1 MMKEV
6 SKSKPRSQLD
16 SAAQCFLTAVVF
28 VLLCLSHTAHAQRI
42 TDPDEARILNSI
54 FQKWGIK
61 APEGQWNKSGE
72 LCSAQALDESSY
84 SDYNKSPHIYCDCSN
99 GSSNGSSTCHI
110 AVLRV
115 HALSISGT
123 IPEELWNL
131 THLFLLDMGRNVL
144 TGTVSPSI
152 GNLNQ
157 MKYLDFGINALS
169 GQLPKEL
176 GRLSKMITLA
186 FGGNNFIGPLPPE
199 LGNLTQL
206 EQLYFDACGVS
217 GPLPSTFSKL
227 QKLTIVYASGNEL
240 TGPIPDFI
248 GSWIQ
253 LSVLRLFGN
262 SFNGPIPS
270 SLSTLIN
277 LSDLRISGI
286 LNGSSSLAFIK
297 DMKKLQILLLR
308 NNNIS
313 GSIPSTIGE
322 YSSLTHLDLSFN
334 NLHGEI
340 PDSLFNLALFF
351 LGLGN
356 NSLNGT
362 LPAQK
367 SSYLVNIDV
376 SYNFLTG
383 SFPSWVNSKN
393 NLNLNLVGNN
403 FTITNA
409 NISIPPSGGLN
420 CLQRDFPCH
429 RGAPVYSSFAIKC
442 GGKEMK
448 SSKGVV
454 YEGDNRALASNTYYV
469 TDTKRWAVSNAGYFT
484 DNSTANYIYTSGSQ
498 LTNTL
503 DSELYETAR
512 ISASSLRYYGLGLEN
527 GNYTVSINFAEL
539 AITNSNWQSLG
550 RRVFDIYI
558 QGNIVYKD
566 FDIRKEAGGISL
578 RGVVKNFTTSV
589 RDNYMEIHLF
599 WAGKGSCCIPDPG
612 TYGPMISAI
621 STTPNFRPTVSNN
634 PPVIGNKNKVELLV
648 GIIVGVVC
656 FLAALLVFF
665 LVRTRKLRRAYKEEE
680 LLEIDNRSCTFSYAE
695 LKAATNDFSPTNK
708 LGEGGFGPVF
718 KGTLNDGTT
727 IAVKQLSLT
736 SRHGKSQFA
745 TEIAT
750 ISAVQH
756 RNLVKL
762 YGCCIEA
769 EKRLIVY
776 EYLENKSL
784 DQALFGQTSLNLDWP
799 TRYGICLGIA
809 RGLAYLHEDSR
820 LRIVHRDVKASN
832 ILLDSKLTPKISDF
846 GLAKLFDNKKSHI
859 STGIAGTIGYLAP
872 EYAMR
877 GQLTEKSDIFAF
889 GVVILE
895 ILSGRP
901 NADESL
907 GKERAYL
914 FEWTWNLR
922 EQNRE
927 LELVDPRISDFN
939 REEAKRMIDIGV
951 LCTQTSPMRRPAMS
965 RVVAMLV
972 EDVEVPVVT
981 TRPGYLT
988 DWKYLDES
996 MTRGSSQEVE
1006 SMNSHHKAP
1015 SPSSTEGHPY
1025 LENAERPF
1033 MRGHIG

>member
-1 MMKEV
+1 MMKEA
-6 SKSKPRSQLD
+6 SRSKPRGQPD
-16 SAAQCFLTAVVF
+16 SSATQCFFIAIVI
-28 VLLCLSHTAHAQRI
+28 VLISLSHTSHAQNQAQPTI
-42 TDPDEARILNSI
+42 DPEEGRILNSI
-54 FQKWGIK
+54 FQKWGVK
-61 APEGQWNKSGE
+61 APVGEWNISGE
-72 LCSAQALDESSY
+72 LCSGKALNESNHN
-84 SDYNKSPHIYCDCSN
+84 DYNNNPFIYCDCS
-99 GSSNGSSTCHI
+99 SNGGSTCHI
-110 AVLRV
+110 AILRV

-123 IPEELWNL
+123 IPDELWNL
-131 THLFLLDMGRNVL
+131 THLYLLDMGRNVL

-169 GQLPKEL
+169 GELPREL
-176 GRLSKMITLA
+176 GMLSKLIDLA

-206 EQLYFDACGVS
+206 EELYFDASGVN
-217 GPLPSTFSKL
+217 GTLPSTFSQL
-227 QKLTIVYASGNEL
+227 QKLKIVFASGNEL

-248 GSWIQ
+248 GSWTQ
-253 LSVLRLFGN
+253 LNVLRLFGN
-262 SFNGPIPS
+262 TFDGPIPS

-277 LSDLRISGI
+277 MTDLRISGV
-286 LNGSSSLAFIK
+286 LNGSSSLEFIK
-297 DMKKLQILLLR
+297 DMKGLKILLLR

-313 GSIPSTIGE
+313 GSIPSTFGE
-322 YSSLTHLDLSFN
+322 YLNLIHLDLSFN
-334 NLHGEI
+334 NLHGQI
-340 PDSLFNLALFF
+340 PDSLFNLALLF
-351 LGLGN
+351 LSLGN

-362 LPAQK
+362 LPAYK
-367 SSYLVNIDV
+367 SPSLVNIDV

-383 SFPSWVNSKN
+383 SFPSWISSEN

-409 NISIPPSGGLN
+409 ISILPSGLN
-420 CLQRDFPCH
+420 CLQRNFPCY
-429 RGAPVYSSFAIKC
+429 RGTPVYSSFAIKC

-448 SSKGVV
+448 SSNGVV
-454 YEGDNRALASNTYYV
+454 YEGDDTALASNTYYV
-469 TDTKRWAVSNAGYFT
+469 TDTQRWAVSNAGYFT

-527 GNYTVSINFAEL
+527 GNYTQSQTPIGKAL
-539 AITNSNWQSLG
+539 AG
-550 RRVFDIYI
+550 VFLIFTYK
-558 QGNIVYKD
+558 GNIVYKD
-566 FDIRKEAGGISL
+566 FDIRKEAGGVSL
-578 RGVVKNFTTSV
+578 RGVARNFTASV

-599 WAGKGSCCIPDPG
+599 WSGKGSCCIPDPG

-621 STTPNFRPTVSNN
+621 STTPNFHPTVSNN
-634 PPVIGNKNKVELLV
+634 PPLTRNKNKIELLV
-648 GIIVGVVC
+648 GIAVGVVS

-665 LVRTRKLRRAYKEEE
+665 LIRKRKVRRACKDE
-680 LLEIDNRSCTFSYAE
+680 LLEMDNIPHTFSYAE

-718 KGTLNDGTT
+718 KGILNDGTT

-736 SRHGKSQFA
+736 SRQGKSQFT

-769 EKRLIVY
+769 GKQLLVY

-784 DQALFGQTSLNLDWP
+784 DQALFGKKSLKLDWP
-799 TRYGICLGIA
+799 SRYGICLGIA

-846 GLAKLFDNKKSHI
+846 GLAKLFDDKKTHI

-877 GQLTEKSDIFAF
+877 GHLTEKSDIFAF

-907 GKERAYL
+907 GKEKAYL

-927 LELVDPRISDFN
+927 LELVDPMILDFN
-939 REEAKRMIDIGV
+939 REEAKRMVDIAV
-951 LCTQTSPMRRPAMS
+951 LCTQTSPMLRPPMS
-965 RVVAMLV
+965 RVVSMLV
-972 EDVEVPVVT
+972 DDIEVPVVT
-981 TRPGYLT
+981 TRPGYLA
-988 DWKYLDES
+988 DWRYTDES
-996 MTRGSSQEVE
+996 MTTCF
-1006 SMNSHHKAP
+1006 SMETEAEAQRMNAHHCRAP
-1015 SPSSTEGHPY
+1015 SPSSRDGHPS

-1033 MRGHIG
+1033 MRDILGEGR